1 MFKKLTI
8 IVMLLIAG
16 LLQSPTSVAAQ
27 EDNKV
32 NVYYFYVDTC
42 YYCGMMKEFL
52 GEYKEDPNVNVH
64 MYEIAYDKDNQKLVK
79 DIEDLMSI
87 KIAVVPFVIVGRET
101 FVGFQEGIT
110 DVEIQKSINTAKTS
124 FVRDVVGEMLG
135 YVKPSGEG
143 NTPIK
148 KTTFTVPVFGE
159 IDAKKFSLPVLAV
172 VMGTIDGFNPCAMWV
187 LLLLISMLVHVREKW
202 KMWTLGGVFLLT
214 SAVMYFFFMLSWLNI
229 TMLFGSVFILRL
241 IIAVVAIGGGSY
253 NVVKCIRTKD
263 GCEVIDEGKR
273 KKFMVRIKQITN
285 EKTLILAI
293 LGIMGLAITVNLVE
307 LLCSAG
313 LPIVFTQVLTLNEL
327 NPISYVGYLLLYVI
341 FFLLDD
347 LVVFFIAM
355 KTYHLTGLSTRYARV
370 TQMIGGI
377 IMIALGILMLV
388 KPAWLMFQ
396 F

>member
-1 MFKKLTI
+1 MFKKLFIVFMLTI
-8 IVMLLIAG
+8 IGV
-16 LLQSPTSVAAQ
+16 LQTPTSTLAQ
-27 EDNKV
+27 EENQV

-42 YYCGMMKEFL
+42 YYCGMMKDFL
-52 GEYKEDPNVNVH
+52 AEIDKDPNVDVYS
-64 MYEIAYDKDNQKLVK
+64 YEIAYDEDNQKLVK

-87 KIAVVPFVIVGRET
+87 SISVVPFVIVGRET
-101 FVGFQEGIT
+101 FVGFSEGIT
-110 DVEIQKSINTAKTS
+110 DTEIENAIHKGKTTY
-124 FVRDVVGEMLG
+124 VRDVVGEMLG
-135 YVKPSGEG
+135 YVDPSGEDD
-143 NTPIK
+143 TPIK
-148 KTTFTVPVFGE
+148 KTTFTIPFLGE
-159 IDAKKFSLPVLAV
+159 IEAKSFSLPVLAI

-202 KMWTLGGVFLLT
+202 KMWMLGGVFLVT

-241 IIAVVAIGGGSY
+241 IISVVAIGGGSY

-273 KKFMVRIKQITN
+273 KKFMVRIKQITS
-285 EKTLILAI
+285 EKKIIVAI
-293 LGIMGLAITVNLVE
+293 LGIIGLAVTVNLVE

-313 LPIVFTQVLTLNEL
+313 LPIVFTQVLSLNDL
-327 NPISYVGYLLLYVI
+327 SPTAYVGYLLLYVL
-341 FFLLDD
+341 FFLIDD

-377 IMIALGILMLV
+377 IMIALGILMIV
-388 KPAWLMFQ
+388 KPGWLMFQ